1 MSKIQILDGFKY
13 NTEKRNDEIFNT
25 IKWNSNIFDKIY
37 VLCENSDYYK
47 HYQTLQSNVIEVINL
62 NRDGFVSM
70 QEMVEF
76 VNDKSKHDDIKFLSN
91 LDSIFTS
98 QINELDVED
107 GCVYTFT
114 NRSMRNPNINN
125 GIGHESY
132 IREDNDGL
140 ILFNRDNILD
150 PNWFMKNSELVVY
163 WQNAVCGWVWKEIK
177 ELVYDKKCF
186 QCYPQAEQCLMKTF
200 RDTGYNLKS
209 ASIKYPTYHNHGSN
223 EKTEN
228 NEHYSG
234 YIGIINELL

>member
-25 IKWNSNIFDKIY
+25 IKWNSKIFDRIHI
-37 VLCENSDYYK
+37 LCENSDYYK
-47 HYQTLQSNVIEVINL
+47 HYQTLQSSVIEVINL

-76 VNDKSKHDDIKFLSN
+76 INNKSKHDDIKFLSN

-163 WQNAVCGWVWKEIK
+163 WPNAVCGWVWKEIK
-177 ELVYDKKCF
+177 ELVYDKK
-186 QCYPQAEQCLMKTF
+186 
-200 RDTGYNLKS
+200 
-209 ASIKYPTYHNHGSN
+209 
-223 EKTEN
+223 
-228 NEHYSG
+228 
-234 YIGIINELL
+234 